1 MKFLKA
7 ERINEKD
14 KTRMKEKY
22 ALPNCIIN
30 ALTEKEKIST
40 INKIGRIPIVGL
52 VFDLF
57 IAKHIIKE

>member
-14 KTRMKEKY
+14 KIRMKEKY

-30 ALTEKEKIST
+30 ALKKKKKIST